1 MSSFDALISS
11 MDGNIFDVMA
21 TQCTYVDGQATEH
34 PTRVIIDKNVEMAS
48 AYDTQMP
55 VRRNIASLI
64 KAEVPDPKRGH
75 TITITETGETYTVDQ
90 LNTDDGHVITVLLR

>member
-1 MSSFDALISS
+1 MSSFDALITS

-21 TQCTYVDGQATEH
+21 APCTYVDGQATEH
-34 PTRVIIDKNVEMAS
+34 PARVIIDKNVEVAS

-55 VRRNIASLI
+55 VRRQVANLL

-75 TITITETGETYTVDQ
+75 TITLDSGEIYTVDR
-90 LNTDDGHVITVLLR
+90 LDSDDGHLLRVLLQ